1 MLCIDLRK
9 TCLDLL
15 RLALHRF
22 ALPGLGQTCF
32 AEICFAWTCSD
43 LLCIDLR
50 KTCLDLSRLALHR
63 FALAGFALAGSAAGA
78 SRQASSGEQFW
89 SSSIVEKT
97 CVGLPKLAL
106 EPVRHTWDSDLF
118 KKTCLG
124 LPKLA

>member
-1 MLCIDLRK
+1 MDLRK
-9 TCLDLL
+9 TCVDLL

-50 KTCLDLSRLALHR
+50 KTC
-63 FALAGFALAGSAAGA
+63 AGFALAGSAAGA

-106 EPVRHTWDSDLF
+106 LLALSDEQAVENSSGVLQSWRR
-118 KKTCLG
+118 
-124 LPKLA
+124 LA